1 MKRNVT
7 YKYNPDTD
15 NFERIYP
22 SFKSRII
29 RGAIFMG
36 CSLLVGI
43 AIFVIFYYGMGTPDE
58 ESLREENSRLKS
70 QYNVLNRRLDN
81 SLKIMT
87 DIQNRDDN
95 FYRVMMQMEP
105 MSHSQRY
112 ASGQ

>member
-1 MKRNVT
+1 
-7 YKYNPDTD
+7 
-15 NFERIYP
+15 
-22 SFKSRII
+22 
-29 RGAIFMG
+29 MG